1 MLLTRRQKNKAY
13 SDPKLYDPG
22 QQVNYISRNIH
33 KIHRNL
39 WRKYMCQVFMFGKGI
54 FFIEKCIG
62 LYLIFKLSA
71 GTWLTLM
78 TINTFV
84 FLKM

>member
-39 WRKYMCQVFMFGKGI
+39 WQKYKCQVFMFGKVI
-54 FFIEKCIG
+54 FFIEKCID
-62 LYLIFKLSA
+62 LFSKFKLLA
-71 GTWLTLM
+71 RTWLTLM
-78 TINTFV
+78 TINTQS
-84 FLKM
+84 KNY